1 MAVRSTFFGVTKLT
15 GEDSEKFRRQVNYGR
30 PSQAAQDSL
39 ERGRALLRSMDN
51 KGYVILKAK
60 TK

>member
-1 MAVRSTFFGVTKLT
+1 MT

-39 ERGRALLRSMDN
+39 RRGQALLRSMDT
-51 KGYVILKAK
+51 KGYVVIKAAKKK
-60 TK
+60 T